1 MTLDRRLATL
11 FAAAVALSACTVGP
25 RYKKPEIPTP
35 TAYHS
40 LPPSRDDAP
49 LSQPQPGAA
58 DLTQWWTQFH
68 DPQLEDFIARALKA
82 NLDLQTAASRI
93 RQAREQELIAGAGLL
108 PSVSA
113 TGVGARIH
121 SNSNPLAAL
130 GGASQTGGAGGQPG
144 GSSSG
149 GSSTTLKLYSVG
161 FDATW
166 EADVFGGTR
175 RGVEAA
181 RANTDAAVWQ
191 LRDGQVSLSA
201 EVANTYMTLRS
212 TQSRIA
218 ILGEST
224 QHQRE
229 LLDLAA
235 ARAHAGFVT
244 ELDVNQQ
251 RSQLAATSAQLPQ
264 LETQERASV
273 HALGVLLGFEPD
285 TLAEELAAA
294 ASLPAVPTS
303 LPVGLPSDLL
313 RRRPDVRRAER
324 QLAAATAEV
333 GVAVANLYPKFNLL
347 AAVNVASNSVG
358 NLFESRSLSN
368 VEGGLISWPVFQGGR
383 LKANVRVTE
392 EQETQA
398 YLAYRQSVLSA
409 LQDAEDALTRYDAEQ
424 RRLTSLRESQ
434 AAANSSLH
442 IAEEQYR
449 AGVVTFINVLTASAA
464 LLTAQDQVAQ
474 SQQTLAQDLVSLYK
488 ALGGGWNAA
497 AAENSVASE

>member
-1 MTLDRRLATL
+1 MTIDRQLATL
-11 FAAAVALSACTVGP
+11 LAAAVALSACTVGP
-25 RYKKPEIPTP
+25 RYKTPEIPTP
-35 TAYHS
+35 KAYHS
-40 LPPSRDDAP
+40 LPSGRDDAP
-49 LSQPQPGAA
+49 MSQPQTGTP
-58 DLTQWWTQFH
+58 DLSQWWTQFH
-68 DPQLEDFIARALKA
+68 DPQLESLIARALSA

-108 PSVSA
+108 PGVSA
-113 TGVGARIH
+113 SGVGARIH

-130 GGASQTGGAGGQPG
+130 SGGSQSGGAGGQS
-144 GSSSG
+144 GSSSSG
-149 GSSTTLKLYSVG
+149 DSSTTLKLYAVG

-175 RGVEAA
+175 RGIEAA
-181 RANTDAAVWQ
+181 QANTEAAVWQ
-191 LRDGQVSLSA
+191 FRDGQVSLSA

-212 TQSRIA
+212 AQSRIA
-218 ILGEST
+218 IVREST

-251 RSQLAATSAQLPQ
+251 RSQLSATSAQLPQ
-264 LETQERASV
+264 LEAQERASV
-273 HALGVLLGFEPD
+273 HALGVLLGFGPD
-285 TLAEELAAA
+285 AVAKELEAAA
-294 ASLPAVPTS
+294 AVPSVPTS

-333 GVAVANLYPKFNLL
+333 GVAVADLYPKFNLL
-347 AAVNVASNSVG
+347 AAVDVVSNSLG
-358 NLFESRSLSN
+358 TLFQSRSLTDA
-368 VEGGLISWPVFQGGR
+368 EGGMISWPLFQGGR
-383 LKANVRVTE
+383 LRANVRVTK

-398 YLAYRQSVLSA
+398 YLAYRNSVLSA

-424 RRLTSLRESQ
+424 RRLISLWESQ

-449 AGVVTFINVLTASAA
+449 AGLVTFINVLTASAT
-464 LLTAQDQVAQ
+464 LLNAQDQVAQ

-488 ALGGGWNAA
+488 ALGGGWNASGP
-497 AAENSVASE
+497 ENSVASE

>member
-11 FAAAVALSACTVGP
+11 LGAAMALSACTVGP
-25 RYKKPEIPTP
+25 RYKKPELPTP

-40 LPPSRDDAP
+40 LPSGRDDAP
-49 LSQPQPGAA
+49 LSQPQTGAA

-68 DPQLEDFIARALKA
+68 DPQLESLIARALKA
-82 NLDLQTAASRI
+82 NLDLQAAASRI
-93 RQAREQELIAGAGLL
+93 RQAREQELVAGAGLL

-113 TGVGARIH
+113 SGVGARIH

-130 GGASQTGGAGGQPG
+130 GAGSQTSGPGGQPG
-144 GSSSG
+144 SSSSG

-175 RGVEAA
+175 RGIEAA
-181 RANTDAAVWQ
+181 RANSEAAVWQ
-191 LRDGQVSLSA
+191 LRDGQISLSA
-201 EVANTYMTLRS
+201 EVANTYMSLRS
-212 TQSRIA
+212 TQSRMA
-218 ILGEST
+218 ILREST

-251 RSQLAATSAQLPQ
+251 RSQLSATSAQLPQ

-285 TLAEELAAA
+285 AVAGELAAA
-294 ASLPAVPTS
+294 ASLPPVPTS

-368 VEGGLISWPVFQGGR
+368 AEGGLISWPLFQGGR
-383 LKANVRVTE
+383 LKANVRVTA

-398 YLAYRQSVLSA
+398 YLAYRKSVLSA

-449 AGVVTFINVLTASAA
+449 AGLVTFINVLTASAT

-474 SQQTLAQDLVSLYK
+474 SQQTLAQDLISLYK
-488 ALGGGWNAA
+488 ALGGGWNAVGP
-497 AAENSVASE
+497 ENSVASE